1 MASADTFPS
10 LILPSLSS
18 DLSRDLSATSS
29 RLSPRPASV
38 RPLLS
43 VRGPTS
49 VSPPIFLRLIQFS
62 QEAEETL
69 IQCEPGQTHVV
80 CDGRDREVVRKK
92 IRDAL
97 VSCLSK
103 F

>member
-1 MASADTFPS
+1 MISAPRVRPTDRFPS
-10 LILPSLSS
+10 LPLAFPL
-18 DLSRDLSATSS
+18 DLSLDIPATSPCLGS
-29 RLSPRPASV
+29 WCIPPSPP
-38 RPLLS
+38 LS
-43 VRGPTS
+43 VS
-49 VSPPIFLRLIQFS
+49 LPIFSRLIQLS

-80 CDGRDREVVRKK
+80 CDGREREVVRKK

>member
-1 MASADTFPS
+1 MISAPRVRPTDRFPS
-10 LILPSLSS
+10 LPLAFFLDLSLDIPATSPCLGSWCIPPSPSLS
-18 DLSRDLSATSS
+18 
-29 RLSPRPASV
+29 
-38 RPLLS
+38 
-43 VRGPTS
+43 
-49 VSPPIFLRLIQFS
+49 VSLPIFSRLIQLS